1 MAVSQH
7 DPHDSSN
14 ANGRLVAAVMAKD
27 SHMVR
32 ECLQDGA
39 DPNTSGPD
47 GLPLLC
53 TAVDGFDHKSVDAL
67 VDYGADPDAVLPDGT
82 TPLWRAVDLGSPA
95 MVGITLGK
103 DPRLRIPEVGRKRLL
118 GLARDWYET
127 GQEEELRRR
136 TGASGPA
143 TRRLVKDN
151 EFTDIEEV
159 SLGGLTVRAGHS
171 GVLTELERAFGILPA
186 VAELVARAVP
196 YPDRLHA
203 NWCAVSYALA
213 HHKSPQAWSD
223 LTALRHHP
231 DPVHRRLLADVLWSR
246 DFLADIH
253 DRPDTAQD
261 AEFLAR
267 WALDEPDGQ
276 VLADVLDAYTNHDHP
291 DQEAIGL
298 RHADH
303 PDPRVRRKVPYCL
316 MQTSRSDTA
325 TAILLTLARDPDSQV
340 RYAVAQA
347 LAHPCDLAPV
357 VREGLLTLL
366 RDSDPDVR
374 RRAAASLSVSRDE
387 TAVVMEALVALLDEE
402 DQILRL
408 EAAYALAVRDDPRT
422 DWAYARVGPLGPGFE
437 DDHRVSAHWHYATR
451 NRSGRT

>member
-171 GVLTELERAFGILPA
+171 GVLTELERAFGILPP

-246 DFLADIH
+246 ASW
-253 DRPDTAQD
+253 RTSTTA
-261 AEFLAR
+261 R
-267 WALDEPDGQ
+267 
-276 VLADVLDAYTNHDHP
+276 T
-291 DQEAIGL
+291 L
-298 RHADH
+298 RRTPSSWRGGHS
-303 PDPRVRRKVPYCL
+303 
-316 MQTSRSDTA
+316 TSRTA
-325 TAILLTLARDPDSQV
+325 RCSPMSWTPTRTTTTPTRRPSASATPTTRTRACAARCRTA
-340 RYAVAQA
+340 
-347 LAHPCDLAPV
+347 
-357 VREGLLTLL
+357 
-366 RDSDPDVR
+366 
-374 RRAAASLSVSRDE
+374 
-387 TAVVMEALVALLDEE
+387 
-402 DQILRL
+402 
-408 EAAYALAVRDDPRT
+408 
-422 DWAYARVGPLGPGFE
+422 
-437 DDHRVSAHWHYATR
+437 
-451 NRSGRT
+451 